1 MAFLLQTYGYSS
13 DQRFL
18 DGANLLIESYQYNVN
33 LINQKMIAVCD
44 SSFDDDEMSYLSY
57 FNLVHAFHTITSS
70 THLSAIQK
78 AHAQSLIDDLW
89 VYMKAGLDLAQNY
102 KQMEKSPLFN
112 FIYCYASG
120 QVNQIRHL
128 FSSRINTKQTK
139 DKNNT
144 CKCPQ

>member
-1 MAFLLQTYGYSS
+1 
-13 DQRFL
+13 
-18 DGANLLIESYQYNVN
+18 
-33 LINQKMIAVCD
+33 MIAVCD
-44 SSFDDDEMSYLSY
+44 ENFSDDQLAYLAY
-57 FNLVHAFHTITSS
+57 FNLICAVDIIAS
-70 THLSAIQK
+70 TTNLSAIQK
-78 AHAQSLIDDLW
+78 TRAQLIIDNLLE
-89 VYMKAGLDLAQNY
+89 YMKIGLDISQKC
-102 KQMEKSPLFN
+102 KQMEKSPFYN